1 VKDSAK
7 YAKVVEWS
15 EEDQCYV
22 GSAPG
27 LIYGGCHGDDERA
40 VFSELCDIV
49 DEVIETLKSEGTP
62 LPPPT
67 SAHARLEK
75 QSGLPLPRRTSP

>member
-1 VKDSAK
+1 MKESAK
-7 YAKVVEWS
+7 YAKIVEWS

-27 LIYGGCHGDDERA
+27 LIYGGCHGPDELA
-40 VFSELCDIV
+40 VFEELCAV
-49 DEVIETLKSEGTP
+49 VEETIELYRADHKA

-67 SAHARLEK
+67 SGRDFANK
-75 QSGLPLPRRTSP
+75 MQSVA

>member
-1 VKDSAK
+1 MKESAK
-7 YAKVVEWS
+7 YVKIVEWS

-27 LIYGGCHGDDERA
+27 LVFGGCHGADEKQ
-40 VFSELCDIV
+40 VFDELCAIV
-49 DEVIETLKSEGTP
+49 DEAIELYRADGRP

-67 SAHARLEK
+67 AGRDLANRL
-75 QSGLPLPRRTSP
+75 QSVA

>member
-1 VKDSAK
+1 MKDSAR

-15 EEDQCYV
+15 EEGQCYV

-27 LIYGGCHGDDERA
+27 LIYGGCHGADEAA
-40 VFSELCDIV
+40 VFKELCDIV
-49 DEVIETLKSEGTP
+49 EEAVALYRQDNKP

-67 SAHARLEK
+67 AGRFTRAIEPK
-75 QSGLPLPRRTSP
+75 AASGN

>member
-1 VKDSAK
+1 MKESAK
-7 YAKVVEWS
+7 YAKIVEWS

-27 LIYGGCHGDDERA
+27 LVFGGCHGADEKK
-40 VFSELCDIV
+40 VFEELCSIV
-49 DEVIETLKSEGTP
+49 EEAIGLYRADGKP

-67 SAHARLEK
+67 SGRDYANK
-75 QSGLPLPRRTSP
+75 MQSVA